1 VAALLPPR
9 EPPATR
15 ILNQMLTVG
24 QVAKR
29 YSLSRSTLL
38 YYDAKGLLKP
48 SGRSQSNYRV
58 YSKSDIHKLE
68 RIILF
73 RHAGMSLAAIADIL
87 DKNTDGIE
95 IALENRL
102 NSINTEIQNLRNQQS
117 VIVSIIKSQEGTK
130 KTRIVTKDNWVSMLR
145 AAGLDD
151 DGMWK
156 WHIEFERNSP
166 EAHQDFLESI
176 GIPSDEINLIREKS
190 RRQNQ
195 QST

>member
-1 VAALLPPR
+1 
-9 EPPATR
+9 
-15 ILNQMLTVG
+15 MLTVG